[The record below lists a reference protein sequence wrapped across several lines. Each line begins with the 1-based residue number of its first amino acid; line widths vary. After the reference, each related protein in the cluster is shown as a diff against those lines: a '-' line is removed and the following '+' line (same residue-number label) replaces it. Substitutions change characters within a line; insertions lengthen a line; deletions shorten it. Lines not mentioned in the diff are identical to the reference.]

1 MGTGKTVLVT
11 VLVIAGLLMLTLSF
25 VASIVVDAIDQR
37 IADECEDEAGTIGE
51 IIGADEG
58 QCQDGRDMR
67 DRVNSIGQM
76 IGFLGYAILGLVP
89 VIMVAIR
96 TQQ

>member
-11 VLVIAGLLMLTLSF
+11 VLVIAGLLMLALSF

-67 DRVNSIGQM
+67 DKVNSIGQM
-76 IGFLGYAILGLVP
+76 IGYLGAAILVVS

-96 TQQ
+96 KRQ

>member
-11 VLVIAGLLMLTLSF
+11 VLVIAGLLMLALSF
-25 VASIVVDAIDQR
+25 VASIVVDTIDQR
-37 IADECEDEAGTIGE
+37 IADECEDETGTIGE

-67 DRVNSIGQM
+67 DRVDSIGQM
-76 IGFLGYAILGLVP
+76 IGYLGATILVIS

-96 TQQ
+96 KRQ

>member
-11 VLVIAGLLMLTLSF
+11 VLAITGLLMLALSF
-25 VASIVVDAIDQR
+25 VASIVVDTIDQR
-37 IADECEDEAGTIGE
+37 IADECEDETGTIGE

-67 DRVNSIGQM
+67 DRVDSIGQM
-76 IGFLGYAILGLVP
+76 IGYLGAAILVIS

-96 TQQ
+96 KRQ

>member
-1 MGTGKTVLVT
+1 MGTGKTVIVT
-11 VLVIAGLLMLTLSF
+11 VLVIAGLLMLALSF
-25 VASIVVDAIDQR
+25 VASIVVDTINQR
-37 IADECEDEAGTIGE
+37 IADECEDETGTIGE

-67 DRVNSIGQM
+67 DRVDSIGQI
-76 IGFLGYAILGLVP
+76 IGYLGATILVIS

-96 TQQ
+96 KRQ

>member
-1 MGTGKTVLVT
+1 MGTGKTVIVT
-11 VLVIAGLLMLTLSF
+11 VLVIAGLLMLALSF
-25 VASIVVDAIDQR
+25 VASIVVDTIDQR

-67 DRVNSIGQM
+67 DRVDSIGQM
-76 IGFLGYAILGLVP
+76 IGYLGATILVIS

-96 TQQ
+96 KRQ

>member
-1 MGTGKTVLVT
+1 
-11 VLVIAGLLMLTLSF
+11 MLALSF

-51 IIGADEG
+51 FIGADEG

-67 DRVNSIGQM
+67 DRVDSIGQI
-76 IGFLGYAILGLVP
+76 IGYVGATILVIS

-96 TQQ
+96 KKQ

>member
-11 VLVIAGLLMLTLSF
+11 VLVIVGLLMLALSF
-25 VASIVVDAIDQR
+25 VASIVVDTIDQR
-37 IADECEDEAGTIGE
+37 IADECEDETGTIGE

-58 QCQDGRDMR
+58 QCQDGRDMS
-67 DRVNSIGQM
+67 DRVDSIGQM
-76 IGFLGYAILGLVP
+76 IGYLGAAILVIS

-96 TQQ
+96 KRQ

>member
-11 VLVIAGLLMLTLSF
+11 VLVITGLLMLALSF

-67 DRVNSIGQM
+67 DKVNSIGQM
-76 IGFLGYAILGLVP
+76 IGYLGAAILVVS
-89 VIMVAIR
+89 VIMVAIKKR
-96 TQQ
+96 Q

>member
-11 VLVIAGLLMLTLSF
+11 VLVIAGLLMLALSF
-25 VASIVVDAIDQR
+25 VASIVVDTIDQR
-37 IADECEDEAGTIGE
+37 IADECEDETGTIGE

-67 DRVNSIGQM
+67 DRVDSIGQM
-76 IGFLGYAILGLVP
+76 IGYLGAAILVIS

-96 TQQ
+96 KR